1 MANATVAASSDGR
14 LWGSVPMGGVYWVCA
29 TLGSG
34 SRAGYP
40 ASMASPQIID
50 NEVRAQQLA
59 RAIASDIQLYNKAKI
74 EEGLAND
81 TFFELLS
88 EEITEGRDLFRSR
101 VTPELFRRNFFDRAI
116 VDRVIKPSAHLDTK
130 IW

>member
-1 MANATVAASSDGR
+1 MAQQ
-14 LWGSVPMGGVYWVCA
+14 L
-29 TLGSG
+29 
-34 SRAGYP
+34 
-40 ASMASPQIID
+40 ID
-50 NEVRAQQLA
+50 NEGRAQQLA

-81 TFFELLS
+81 NFFETLS

-116 VDRVIKPSAHLDTK
+116 VDRVIRPMSHLDSK

>member
-1 MANATVAASSDGR
+1 MAQ
-14 LWGSVPMGGVYWVCA
+14 
-29 TLGSG
+29 
-34 SRAGYP
+34 
-40 ASMASPQIID
+40 QIID
-50 NEVRAQQLA
+50 NEARAQQLA

-74 EEGLAND
+74 EQGLRDDN
-81 TFFELLS
+81 FFETLT

-116 VDRVIKPSAHLDTK
+116 VDRVIKPMAQLDSL